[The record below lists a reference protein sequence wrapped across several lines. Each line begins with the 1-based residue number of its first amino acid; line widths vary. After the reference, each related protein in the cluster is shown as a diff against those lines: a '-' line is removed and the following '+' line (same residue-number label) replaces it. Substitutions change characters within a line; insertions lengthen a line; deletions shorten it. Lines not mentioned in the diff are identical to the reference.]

1 MVHKEGLQ
9 DRVTGDIMTF
19 MDNIT
24 QKWEDMVVV

>member
-1 MVHKEGLQ
+1 MRGLQ